1 MIHIENKKKC
11 SGCYACVSVCPKNC
25 ISMKTDE
32 EGFWY
37 PDVKND
43 MCIQCGLCERTCPV
57 IRNEYSQDKEVT
69 AYVAYTKD
77 DKTRIKSSSG
87 GLFTM
92 FAEDVLNEDGVVFG
106 AAFDDDFLVH
116 HIAIENID
124 ELNLIQGSKYLQ
136 SRIENT
142 YSEAKKFLEQGR
154 KVLFS
159 GTACQIAGLK
169 AYLRKDFNNLFTID
183 VLCHGVPSPKVW
195 QKYINEKQ
203 KKSENSIKEIQF
215 RNKITGWKS
224 YSLKMVFS
232 NSKTY
237 SEVFAL
243 DDYMKLFLRN
253 ICLRPSCHDCKF
265 KSLNRPADITLG
277 DCWGIENYMP
287 DMDDD
292 KGTSVVLV
300 HSKKGQAFLNS
311 VAHKIK
317 LKKAEVDKVLPPT
330 ADSRKSVNEHPQRQK
345 FFKYLN
351 KGASVSKLVK
361 LTEPSFV
368 IKCGRKVKK
377 IIKNIDSFRKKL
389 T

>member
-1 MIHIENKKKC
+1 MIEIKDKEQC

-25 ISMKTDE
+25 ISMKADE

-37 PDVKND
+37 PEVNKDI
-43 MCIQCGLCERTCPV
+43 CIQCNLCEKICPV
-57 IRNEYSQDKEVT
+57 IKNEYAKDKEVN
-69 AYVAYTKD
+69 AYVSYTKD
-77 DKTRIKSSSG
+77 DETRMKSSSG

-92 FAEDVLNEDGVVFG
+92 FAEEVINKGGVVFG
-106 AAFDDDFLVH
+106 AAFDDKFLVH
-116 HIAIENID
+116 HVAIERIE
-124 ELNLIQGSKYLQ
+124 ELKIIQGSKYLQ

-142 YSEAKKFLEQGR
+142 YKDAQNYLNQGR
-154 KVLFS
+154 KILFS

-169 AYLRKDFNNLFTID
+169 SFLRKEYDNLFTID

-195 QKYINEKQ
+195 QKYINEKE
-203 KKSENSIKEIQF
+203 KEKEYNCLIKQIEF
-215 RNKITGWKS
+215 RNKVTGWKK
-224 YSLKMVFS
+224 YSLKMTFS
-232 NSKTY
+232 NSKIYT
-237 SEVFAL
+237 EVFPI
-243 DDYMKLFLRN
+243 DEYMRLFLRD

-300 HSKKGQAFLNS
+300 HSKKGQTMLDCLAD
-311 VAHKIK
+311 KINIK
-317 LKKAEVDKVLPPT
+317 AAEVDKALPPT
-330 ADSRKSVNEHPQRQK
+330 ADSRKSVSMHPNRKK
-345 FFKYLN
+345 FFENLN

-368 IKCGRKVKK
+368 RKCVRKIKR
-377 IIKNIDSFRKKL
+377 IIKKL
-389 T
+389 